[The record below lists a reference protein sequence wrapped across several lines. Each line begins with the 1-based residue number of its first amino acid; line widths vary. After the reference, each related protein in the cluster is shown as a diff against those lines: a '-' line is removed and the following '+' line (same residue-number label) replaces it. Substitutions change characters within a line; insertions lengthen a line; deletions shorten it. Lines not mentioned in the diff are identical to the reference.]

1 MWVVH
6 LCNRKHFVVIGMR
19 PVRVWGRDMES
30 PPPHPSFILNKV
42 SFRPKSSDQLVPL
55 FGIFNSRNS
64 IFMF

>member
-30 PPPHPSFILNKV
+30 PPPPNHYFILNKV
-42 SFRPKSSDQLVPL
+42 SFLGQLVPL
-55 FGIFNSRNS
+55 FVIFNSRNS